1 MGAPSHTHAAC
12 SEAPAVLFA
21 QWSARDAILK
31 SQRRHTRLEC
41 VCVCVDQVPITKDIT
56 KSITSRHLP
65 RLMWPKPRLCA
76 PPAHPPPEPKD
87 PPMADRP
94 QPQSVRRCCFTL
106 PSTSSLSLSL
116 SLSRAPPLASLS
128 PTPNQP
134 SAPLVFRPLYHL
146 HECAQHHPSPLGLCV
161 CVWRGRGLCDGV
173 GGGCVCVCMRWR
185 GSVRVRDGACG
196 CVCVCVC

>member
-31 SQRRHTRLEC
+31 SQRRHERLVCVCVC
-41 VCVCVDQVPITKDIT
+41 VCVCVDQAPIIKDIT

-65 RLMWPKPRLCA
+65 RLMCPKPRLCA
-76 PPAHPPPEPKD
+76 PTRHLNRKTHRWQTGRSLRACANAVLLSHLHP
-87 PPMADRP
+87 
-94 QPQSVRRCCFTL
+94 
-106 PSTSSLSLSL
+106 
-116 SLSRAPPLASLS
+116 LSRAPPLASLS

-173 GGGCVCVCMRWR
+173 GGGCVCVCVYAME
-185 GSVRVRDGACG
+185 GQCACA
-196 CVCVCVC
+196 